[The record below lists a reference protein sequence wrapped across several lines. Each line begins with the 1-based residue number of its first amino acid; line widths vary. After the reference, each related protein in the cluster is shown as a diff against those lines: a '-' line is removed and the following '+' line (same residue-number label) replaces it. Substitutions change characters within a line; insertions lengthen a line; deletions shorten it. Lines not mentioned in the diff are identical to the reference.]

1 MINALRNV
9 GSGLNLIQQTLTSHK
24 EKVKVVSA
32 LLAAVCA
39 DFYMIS
45 IVYLF
50 MSIYRSVLSLSNLGS
65 LIYREIHMFV
75 WHHNLYVDKAE
86 SGGFGNLKYFDS
98 CFLVW
103 IATVWR

>member
-9 GSGLNLIQQTLTSHK
+9 GSGLNLIQQTLTSHE

-39 DFYMIS
+39 DLYMIS

-50 MSIYRSVLSLSNLGS
+50 MSIYRSVLSLNNVGS
-65 LIYREIHMFV
+65 LIYREIHMFL
-75 WHHNLYVDKAE
+75 WHRNLYVDKDE

>member
-1 MINALRNV
+1 MIHTGSHIVVILHRWSNVSSGMINALRNV

-65 LIYREIHMFV
+65 LIYREIHV
-75 WHHNLYVDKAE
+75 CVA
-86 SGGFGNLKYFDS
+86 S
-98 CFLVW
+98 
-103 IATVWR
+103 

>member
-32 LLAAVCA
+32 LLAVVCA

-65 LIYREIHMFV
+65 LIYSKCTGRYTCLCGIITFMLIKLNQEGLGI
-75 WHHNLYVDKAE
+75 
-86 SGGFGNLKYFDS
+86 
-98 CFLVW
+98 
-103 IATVWR
+103 